1 MRVSI
6 ITPTWNRC
14 ATLEQT
20 FRSIESQHLKPHQH
34 IVVDNISQ
42 DDTHQVVKQYASRAP
57 YEVIHLRENDSGIYD
72 AMNKGAKIAEGE
84 ALYFLNDD
92 DQLLDANSL
101 ALLAKCVSLTPDGI
115 AFADV
120 VVRNPKTGSA
130 TVRNHRQMNRLTLAE
145 KSICQQATLYSRQAI
160 EKVGPFDSSLKAAGD
175 YDWMIRALVSH
186 RLPAVYLR
194 RSVAV
199 FSEGGIS
206 SDPARAVEFRGEMDS
221 VASRYFS
228 SEIRERAQRYRRFW
242 RKIPFGLRC
251 CPGSQP
257 EDRLHIASR
266 ITIGNQFSQDPLS
279 LLDF

>member
-20 FRSIESQHLKPHQH
+20 FRSVESQHLKPHQH
-34 IVVDNISQ
+34 IVVDNLSHDETPEVLQ
-42 DDTHQVVKQYASRAP
+42 QYASRAP

-92 DQLLDANSL
+92 DQLLDTDSL
-101 ALLAKCVSLTPDGI
+101 ELLAKCVSLAPDGV

-130 TVRNHRQMNRLTLAE
+130 KVRNHRQMNRLTLAE

-160 EKVGPFDSSLKAAGD
+160 EKVGPFYSSLKAAGD
-175 YDWMIRALVSH
+175 YDWMIRALVRH

-228 SEIRERAQRYRRFW
+228 PEIRDRAVRYRRFW
-242 RKIPFGLRC
+242 RKIPFGLRF

-257 EDRLHIASR
+257 EDQLNITSH
-266 ITIGNQFSQDPLS
+266 ITIGNLIFRDPLS

>member
-14 ATLEQT
+14 VTLEQT
-20 FRSIESQHLKPHQH
+20 FRSVESQHLKPHQH
-34 IVVDNISQ
+34 IVVDNLSHDETPEVLQ
-42 DDTHQVVKQYASRAP
+42 QYASRAP

-92 DQLLDANSL
+92 DQLLDTDSL
-101 ALLAKCVSLTPDGI
+101 ELLAKCVSLAPDGV

-130 TVRNHRQMNRLTLAE
+130 KVRNHRQMNRLTLAE

-175 YDWMIRALVSH
+175 YDWMIRALVRH

-228 SEIRERAQRYRRFW
+228 PEIRDRALRYRQFW
-242 RKIPFGLRC
+242 RKIPFGLRF

-257 EDRLHIASR
+257 EDRLHITSH
-266 ITIGNQFSQDPLS
+266 ISIGNQICQDPLS